1 MPVTVS
7 ELCDTQSL
15 GSISSLDTASLG
27 SPGRPSP
34 DFSPGCSP
42 SPSTNPSPDHP
53 NDQDEAS
60 LEEQR
65 LLLVEASKKARLDES
80 LIKEK
85 MDLTFSL
92 RRKEVVD
99 KQPMVQDLKDRWPA
113 LFFKDQ
119 IGEEFFRITNKNL
132 VGTFRAAV
140 EKYAPLLLRL
150 YRARKTEF
158 GKDLNE
164 ILRRLDDETTNIVRH
179 RKEAAMKGLPV
190 FLREDPNQLFKQC
203 LETDSDDVAAKGVTV
218 GILYVLEDCV
228 AEASSPKIQNIAVIL
243 EESIVVEDLP
253 DTPTAL
259 AYLLGLLYALNI
271 SYPKHLKYTFET
283 LQKVFMDIDPKCS
296 NRV

>member
-1 MPVTVS
+1 
-7 ELCDTQSL
+7 
-15 GSISSLDTASLG
+15 
-27 SPGRPSP
+27 
-34 DFSPGCSP
+34 
-42 SPSTNPSPDHP
+42 
-53 NDQDEAS
+53 
-60 LEEQR
+60 
-65 LLLVEASKKARLDES
+65 
-80 LIKEK
+80 

-119 IGEEFFRITNKNL
+119 IGEEFFRITNKDL

-179 RKEAAMKGLPV
+179 REEAAMKGLPV

-203 LETDSDDVAAKGVTV
+203 LETDSDDVAAKGVSV

-243 EESIVVEDLP
+243 EESIAVEDLP

-271 SYPKHLKYTFET
+271 PYPKHLKYTFET
-283 LQKVFMDIDPKCS
+283 LQKSIPGQ
-296 NRV
+296 